1 MGPDNVTSTT
11 KYDGIVVQSSLLG
24 ISIPKGWGTNKVG
37 CNLMDYLDFSAKQ
50 TSSGKGGANPQYTYK
65 ATLVLGIVQGPISG
79 VRTIYKDQAYYTAT
93 ASGSKEVNGTTI
105 TISSK
110 SPEQAAGIT
119 EIFTGEI
126 GQAPWTYLQ
135 TDAPTHAIGYSG
147 ICYAAAYH
155 YPLDTSATS
164 PNHNFEVQFNIR
176 ATVQGV
182 VQDDANPADILND
195 LLPDVPRWPANAIG
209 DLSTYSTYCLAQG
222 LLLSPV
228 ANNGRQASD
237 LVTEIMTATNSDCFW
252 SDGQLKV
259 APYGD
264 TAITNNGA
272 TYTPN
277 LTPIYALGWD
287 DIIPN
292 SKGEDPIQWDLTRT
306 LEAYNY
312 VQVSFLDRTL
322 QYATNTAT
330 AVDQANINA
339 FGRRQQSPQEFDS
352 VCLMS
357 TASTIAQLM
366 VQRSANVR
374 RTAQFTVSELFGLLD
389 PMDLITVPLRDG
401 GNRLVRIVE
410 ANEQHDGSIQLQ
422 VEEMLVG
429 AAHAAEYTRQD
440 SLGIA
445 ANFNVDP
452 GDTYAPA
459 IINPPV
465 SLTNGANEVWIAAA
479 GGPDWGGCVVWSSF
493 DGDTYQQVATISQP
507 GRYGLTL
514 NDFPA
519 IGGAAPANAAIYQA
533 ESLVYGADGVIYGS
547 PARTTVQTVDT
558 THTLDVS
565 LAESGGTLTA
575 ATVADANGQATLC
588 AVGTEIIAYSSAL
601 LTAANTYALGDYI
614 LRGLE
619 GTTVADQP
627 AGSLFMRLD
636 NSLAVVPYNAGQVGL
651 TLYIKLQSFN
661 LYGGGY
667 QDLDLC
673 TAYEFIA
680 EPNGAQVGDVAWTA
694 ISGIP
699 ALLTSYVE
707 SNGTA
712 VNTANVGTATA
723 ETIEAIPAQVAAA
736 VASIE
741 ANATDISTNA
751 TNIATAILQGAALQ
765 AYTNAVTSLNGQPIG
780 VVLQTG
786 QASQA
791 TNNASYESNF
801 TLLGAKNAAG
811 TAWVFDGSTTY
822 VDGTTTL
829 ADHLNYV
836 ESVLGDGSVS
846 IASINEETSNLGA
859 QLTASVAANNSSFA
873 AITEQVT
880 DLSGKITLSVNA
892 NNQISGVEL
901 GVSGTSSYFTILS
914 SKFQLVDVSSGQT
927 LIPLSYTDGAWT
939 FNSNVTINGALI
951 VNGSVGTGA
960 IDPGSITNTTYT
972 ESTASI
978 SLGAVGSAAVAIG
991 SLTLTLSGAPVTVDV
1006 FCQINNTDTT
1016 HDASTI
1022 NITLERDGVQISDP
1036 FYCFVRQN
1044 SSTIS
1049 GGQPA
1054 SQFAPFFDTGA
1065 TAGSHTYTVYAQWT
1079 TGGGSSGS
1087 VSSKLCRIIVQ
1098 DLKTEA

>member
-374 RTAQFTVSELFGLLD
+374 RTAQFSVSELFGLLD

-575 ATVADANGQATLC
+575 GTVADANGQATLC

-601 LTAANTYALGDYI
+601 LTAPNTYALGDYI

-673 TAYEFIA
+673 TAYEFTA
-680 EPNGAQVGDVAWTA
+680 EPNGAQVGDVSWTA
-694 ISGIP
+694 INGIP

-723 ETIEAIPAQVAAA
+723 EQIEAVPAQVQAA
-736 VASIE
+736 VDDIA
-741 ANATDISTNA
+741 ANAA
-751 TNIATAILQGAALQ
+751 NIATAILQGTALQ

-791 TNNASYESNF
+791 DANASYESNF

-811 TAWVFDGSTTY
+811 TAWVFDGATTY

-836 ESVLGDGSVS
+836 ESVLGDGSIS
-846 IASINEETSNLGA
+846 IASIQEQTTALG
-859 QLTASVAANNSSFA
+859 
-873 AITEQVT
+873 
-880 DLSGKITLSVNA
+880 GKITLSVNA
-892 NNQISGVEL
+892 NHQISGLEL
-901 GVSGTSSYFTILS
+901 GVDGTSSYFTIVAS
-914 SKFQLVDVSSGQT
+914 AFQLVDTSSGQT
-927 LIPLSYTDGAWT
+927 LIPLSYVDDAWT

-960 IDPGSITNTTYT
+960 IASGSITNTTYS
-972 ESTASI
+972 ENTATTA
-978 SLGAVGSAAVAIG
+978 LGMVNGAPVQIG
-991 SLTLTLSGAPVTVDV
+991 SLTLTDFSGTPVTVDV
-1006 FCQINNTDTT
+1006 VCTFVNADGD
-1016 HDASTI
+1016 HDQNLSI
-1022 NITLERDGVQISDP
+1022 VLLRDGSQVGEP
-1036 FYCFVRQN
+1036 FYCFARQN
-1044 SSTIS
+1044 SAGFS
-1049 GGQPA
+1049 GGAPITQPA
-1054 SQFAPFFDTGA
+1054 SFFDAGA
-1065 TAGSHTYTVYAQWT
+1065 TAGAHTWTVTAQV
-1079 TGGGSSGS
+1079 TGGTSNQTSAT
-1087 VSSKLCRIIVQ
+1087 LCRIILQ

>member
-1 MGPDNVTSTT
+1 MGPDNVTTT
-11 KYDGIVVQSSLLG
+11 QKYDGIIVQSSLLG

-37 CNLMDYLDFSAKQ
+37 CNLMDYLDFSSQQ

-79 VRTIYKDQAYYTAT
+79 VRTIYKDQAIYTAT

-135 TDAPTHAIGYSG
+135 TDSPTHAIGYSG

-155 YPLDTSATS
+155 YPLDTSATP

-176 ATVQGV
+176 ATIGGV
-182 VQDDANPADILND
+182 VQDDANPADIIAD

-222 LLLSPV
+222 LLLSPI
-228 ANNGRQASD
+228 ADNGRQASD
-237 LVTEIMTATNSDCFW
+237 LLTEIMTCTNSDLVW
-252 SDGQLKV
+252 SDGQLHAV
-259 APYGD
+259 PYGD
-264 TAITNNGA
+264 TQITNNGA
-272 TYTPN
+272 TYTPD
-277 LTPIYALGWD
+277 LTPIYSLTWD

-292 SKGEDPIQWDLTRT
+292 SKGEDPIQWDQTRT

-312 VQVSFLDRTL
+312 VQVNFLDRTL

-339 FGRRQQSPQEFDS
+339 FSARRASPQEFDS

-410 ANEQHDGSIQLQ
+410 ANEQQDSSIQLQ

-440 SLGIA
+440 ALGIA
-445 ANFNVDP
+445 SNFNIDP
-452 GDTYAPA
+452 GDTAAPA

-465 SLTNGANEVWIAAA
+465 SLTSGANEVWIAAA
-479 GGPDWGGCVVWSSF
+479 GGPDWGGCVVWASF
-493 DGDTYQQVATISQP
+493 DGDTYETQGKITQP
-507 GRYGLTL
+507 GRYGVTTT
-514 NDFPA
+514 DFPA
-519 IGGAAPANAAIYQA
+519 GTGASNAVTYAAADVVYQSSNVTYGTSTLATIG
-533 ESLVYGADGVIYGS
+533 
-547 PARTTVQTVDT
+547 TVDT
-558 THTLDVS
+558 TQSLGVS
-565 LAESGGTLTA
+565 LVESGGTLTA
-575 ATVADANGQATLC
+575 GTQADADGEATLC
-588 AVGTEIIAYSSAL
+588 AVGTEIIAYSSAV
-601 LTAANTYALGDYI
+601 LTAPNTYTLGTYI
-614 LRGLE
+614 RRGLE
-619 GTTVADQP
+619 GTTIADQP

-636 NSLAVVPYNAGQVGL
+636 NSVVAVPYTQGQIGKTV
-651 TLYIKLQSFN
+651 YIKLQSFN
-661 LYGGGY
+661 LYGGAY

-673 TAYEFIA
+673 TAYEFTA
-680 EPNGAQVGDVAWTA
+680 ELNGAQVGDITWTA

-699 ALLTSYVE
+699 ALLTSYVD

-723 ETIEAIPAQVAAA
+723 TTIEAIPAQVQAA
-736 VASIE
+736 V
-741 ANATDISTNA
+741 TDIETNA
-751 TNIATAILQGAALQ
+751 TNIATAILQGTALQ

-791 TNNASYESNF
+791 TANASYESNF

-829 ADHLNYV
+829 AEHLNYV
-836 ESVLGDGSVS
+836 ESVLGDGSIS
-846 IASINEETSNLGA
+846 IAEINEQTTSLG
-859 QLTASVAANNSSFA
+859 
-873 AITEQVT
+873 
-880 DLSGKITLSVNA
+880 GKITLSVNA
-892 NNQISGVEL
+892 NNQVSGVDL
-901 GVSGTSSYFTILS
+901 GVNGTSSYFTIVS
-914 SKFQLVDVSSGQT
+914 SAFQLVDISSGQT
-927 LIPLSYTDGAWT
+927 LIPLSYADGAWT
-939 FNSNVTINGALI
+939 FTSNVTINGALI
-951 VNGSVGTGA
+951 VSGSVGTGA
-960 IDPGSITNTTYT
+960 IASGSITNTTYS
-972 ESTASI
+972 ENTATTA
-978 SLGAVGSAAVAIG
+978 LGTVNGSPVQIG
-991 SLTLTLSGAPVTVDV
+991 SLTLTDFSGMPVTVDV
-1006 FCQINNTDTT
+1006 TCTFINADGD
-1016 HDASTI
+1016 HDQNLSI
-1022 NITLERDGVQISDP
+1022 VLRRDGTQVGEP
-1036 FYCFVRQN
+1036 FYCFARQN
-1044 SSTIS
+1044 SAGFS
-1049 GGQPA
+1049 GGAPITQPA
-1054 SQFAPFFDTGA
+1054 SFFDAGA
-1065 TAGSHTYTVYAQWT
+1065 SAGAHTWTVTAQVTAGTSNQTSAT
-1079 TGGGSSGS
+1079 
-1087 VSSKLCRIIVQ
+1087 LCRIILQ